1 MVKNG
6 RNLQEALNNVDIK
19 SVGAAASIGAISG
32 GITGGAGE
40 VSSAYRYIKDVK
52 MVDNAARNEPFK
64 SFA

>member
-1 MVKNG
+1 M
-6 RNLQEALNNVDIK
+6 NNVDIK